1 MGGEGGGAVKGEE
14 AEHKLIAVGS
24 LVVQR
29 VHAGH
34 GSDNSMLFHLPLPLV
49 SYLSIQHP
57 CEIGAWSEACNRR
70 GLCWLQCCRTG
81 APMVALLLLQLWNH

>member
-1 MGGEGGGAVKGEE
+1 MGGEGGGAVKVEE
-14 AEHKLIAVGS
+14 AEHKLVAIGS

-34 GSDNSMLFHLPLPLV
+34 GSDALSPSSLPLV

-57 CEIGAWSEACNRR
+57 CEIGAWSEVCNRR

-81 APMVALLLLQLWNH
+81 APMVALLLLQLWNR